1 MKKIISLLI
10 SLTILSACA
19 TGPAV
24 TGLPSSDDTLDP
36 NKSRIV
42 INYTD
47 TIRTGT
53 VIKANGVSMAMMDP
67 SSETFF
73 DVLPGRV
80 VINAGDYFVNEDYLL
95 MAEAGK
101 TSRKSLFRDSFLN
114 ILLVFHHLFFPILLM
129 HLQY

>member
-1 MKKIISLLI
+1 MKKIISLLV

-24 TGLPSSDDTLDP
+24 TGLPGSDDTLDP

-101 TSRKSLFRDSFLN
+101 TYIFQVYSKQTIDIFGATYG
-114 ILLVFHHLFFPILLM
+114 FFIELRGTE
-129 HLQY
+129 